1 MTYDQLRQIRTER
14 RMPVHDFDEGR
25 RMAATAPTRGTKM
38 KAIVRHKYGTSDVL
52 GLEDVDVP
60 GLEDDRALV
69 RVHAASVNALDWH
82 LLRGLPY
89 LVRLSEGLRRPK
101 RSSMGVDVAGRV
113 EAVGK
118 NVTQFR
124 PGDAVFGARD
134 GAFAEYVAAK
144 EEKLVL
150 KPANVSFEQAAAVP
164 VAGCTALQ
172 ALRDKGHVQPGQ
184 KVLINGAAGGVGT
197 FAVQLAKAF
206 GADVT
211 ATTSPRNVDLIRSIG
226 ADRVIDYTRED
237 FTKGG
242 QRFDLILDI
251 GGKRSL
257 FACRRALTRT
267 GTYVIVGGPSGRWIR
282 PMDRALGAAILSRF
296 VRQRLLF
303 FIAKLPKEDLILLKD
318 LLEAGKVTPV
328 IDRTY
333 PLSETPAAIRY
344 LEEGHARGKVVITV

>member
-14 RMPVHDFDEGR
+14 RMPVHGFDEGR

-60 GLEDDRALV
+60 GLEGDRALV

-172 ALRDKGHVQPGQ
+172 ALRDKGQVQPGQ

-211 ATTSPRNVDLIRSIG
+211 AATSPREV
-226 ADRVIDYTRED
+226 
-237 FTKGG
+237 
-242 QRFDLILDI
+242 
-251 GGKRSL
+251 
-257 FACRRALTRT
+257 
-267 GTYVIVGGPSGRWIR
+267 
-282 PMDRALGAAILSRF
+282 
-296 VRQRLLF
+296 
-303 FIAKLPKEDLILLKD
+303 DLILLKE

-333 PLSETPAAIRY
+333 PLSETPEAIRY
-344 LEEGHARGKVVITV
+344 LEEGHARGKVVITM

>member
-1 MTYDQLRQIRTER
+1 M
-14 RMPVHDFDEGR
+14 MP
-25 RMAATAPTRGTKM
+25 ATAPGPGTTM
-38 KAIVRHKYGTSDVL
+38 KAIVRRKYGSPDL
-52 GLEDVDVP
+52 LSLEDVEIPVV
-60 GLEDDRALV
+60 EDDRVLV

-82 LLRGLPY
+82 VLRGLPY
-89 LVRLSEGLRRPK
+89 LVRMSEGLRKPK
-101 RSSMGVDVAGRV
+101 RSTMGVDLAGSL
-113 EAVGK
+113 EAIGK
-118 NVTQFR
+118 NVTQFQ
-124 PGDAVFGARD
+124 PGDEVFGARD

-144 EEKLVL
+144 ENKLVQ
-150 KPANVSFEQAAAVP
+150 KPANVTFEQAAAVP

-172 ALRDKGHVQPGQ
+172 ALRDKGQVQPGQ
-184 KVLINGAAGGVGT
+184 RVLINGAAGGVGT

-237 FTKGG
+237 FTEGG

-282 PMDRALGAAILSRF
+282 PLDRALGAAILSRF
-296 VRQRLLF
+296 VRQKLLF
-303 FIAKLPKEDLILLKD
+303 FIAKLPKEDLILLKE
-318 LLEAGKVTPV
+318 LMETGKVTPV

-333 PLSETPAAIRY
+333 PLRETPEAIRY

>member
-38 KAIVRHKYGTSDVL
+38 KAIVRHKYGSPDVL
-52 GLEDVDVP
+52 ALEDVDVP

-89 LVRLSEGLRRPK
+89 LVRLFEGLRRPK

-150 KPANVSFEQAAAVP
+150 KPANVSFEQP
-164 VAGCTALQ
+164 RPC
-172 ALRDKGHVQPGQ
+172 P
-184 KVLINGAAGGVGT
+184 
-197 FAVQLAKAF
+197 
-206 GADVT
+206 
-211 ATTSPRNVDLIRSIG
+211 SPDAPPSRRS
-226 ADRVIDYTRED
+226 
-237 FTKGG
+237 
-242 QRFDLILDI
+242 
-251 GGKRSL
+251 
-257 FACRRALTRT
+257 
-267 GTYVIVGGPSGRWIR
+267 
-282 PMDRALGAAILSRF
+282 
-296 VRQRLLF
+296 
-303 FIAKLPKEDLILLKD
+303 
-318 LLEAGKVTPV
+318 
-328 IDRTY
+328 
-333 PLSETPAAIRY
+333 AIRD
-344 LEEGHARGKVVITV
+344 

>member
-1 MTYDQLRQIRTER
+1 M
-14 RMPVHDFDEGR
+14 

-38 KAIVRHKYGTSDVL
+38 KAIVRPKYGSPDVRAREAVDAPV
-52 GLEDVDVP
+52 LEDA
-60 GLEDDRALV
+60 RALV
-69 RVHAASVNALDWH
+69 RVHGGSVNALDWH

-89 LVRLSEGLRRPK
+89 LVRMSEGLRRPK
-101 RSSMGVDVAGRV
+101 GASRGGDVAGRV

-172 ALRDKGHVQPGQ
+172 ALRDKGQVQPGQ

-251 GGKRSL
+251 GGESSV
-257 FACRRALTRT
+257 FSCRRALPPTGGYVLYWRTRRR
-267 GTYVIVGGPSGRWIR
+267 SGRPIHRTPPACR
-282 PMDRALGAAILSRF
+282 PSPLVSPKT
-296 VRQRLLF
+296 LF
-303 FIAKLPKEDLILLKD
+303 LI
-318 LLEAGKVTPV
+318 
-328 IDRTY
+328 
-333 PLSETPAAIRY
+333 PA
-344 LEEGHARGKVVITV
+344 

>member
-101 RSSMGVDVAGRV
+101 RSSMGVDVA
-113 EAVGK
+113 
-118 NVTQFR
+118 
-124 PGDAVFGARD
+124 
-134 GAFAEYVAAK
+134 
-144 EEKLVL
+144 
-150 KPANVSFEQAAAVP
+150 
-164 VAGCTALQ
+164 
-172 ALRDKGHVQPGQ
+172 
-184 KVLINGAAGGVGT
+184 AGGVGT
-197 FAVQLAKAF
+197 LAVQLARAF

-344 LEEGHARGKVVITV
+344 LEEGHARGKVVITM

>member
-172 ALRDKGHVQPGQ
+172 GLRDKGHVQPGQ
-184 KVLINGAAGGVGT
+184 KVLINGASGGVGT
-197 FAVQLAKAF
+197 FAVQIAKSF

-211 ATTSPRNVDLIRSIG
+211 GVCSTRNVAMVKSIG
-226 ADRVIDYTRED
+226 ANEVIDYTQHD
-237 FTKGG
+237 FTTSD
-242 QRFDLILDI
+242 QRYDLILDCV
-251 GGKRSL
+251 GNHS
-257 FACRRALTRT
+257 FSACRRVLNPEGRFLM
-267 GTYVIVGGPSGRWIR
+267 VGAPHDASA
-282 PMDRALGAAILSRF
+282 M
-296 VRQRLLF
+296 
-303 FIAKLPKEDLILLKD
+303 D
-318 LLEAGKVTPV
+318 LLVPMIK
-328 IDRTY
+328 
-333 PLSETPAAIRY
+333 
-344 LEEGHARGKVVITV
+344 

>member
-25 RMAATAPTRGTKM
+25 RMAATAPTRGTKT

-52 GLEDVDVP
+52 GLEDVDGP
-60 GLEDDRALV
+60 GRE
-69 RVHAASVNALDWH
+69 
-82 LLRGLPY
+82 
-89 LVRLSEGLRRPK
+89 
-101 RSSMGVDVAGRV
+101 
-113 EAVGK
+113 
-118 NVTQFR
+118 
-124 PGDAVFGARD
+124 
-134 GAFAEYVAAK
+134 
-144 EEKLVL
+144 
-150 KPANVSFEQAAAVP
+150 
-164 VAGCTALQ
+164 

-296 VRQRLLF
+296 VHQRLLF
-303 FIAKLPKEDLILLKD
+303 FIAKLPREDLILLKE

-333 PLSETPAAIRY
+333 PLTETPAAIRY
-344 LEEGHARGKVVITV
+344 LEEGHARGKVVITM

>member
-1 MTYDQLRQIRTER
+1 
-14 RMPVHDFDEGR
+14 
-25 RMAATAPTRGTKM
+25 M

-124 PGDAVFGARD
+124 PGDA
-134 GAFAEYVAAK
+134 
-144 EEKLVL
+144 
-150 KPANVSFEQAAAVP
+150 
-164 VAGCTALQ
+164 
-172 ALRDKGHVQPGQ
+172 
-184 KVLINGAAGGVGT
+184 
-197 FAVQLAKAF
+197 AF
-206 GADVT
+206 GAGD
-211 ATTSPRNVDLIRSIG
+211 G
-226 ADRVIDYTRED
+226 ALAVC
-237 FTKGG
+237 
-242 QRFDLILDI
+242 
-251 GGKRSL
+251 
-257 FACRRALTRT
+257 ACSRALTRT

-333 PLSETPAAIRY
+333 PLSETP
-344 LEEGHARGKVVITV
+344 

>member
-172 ALRDKGHVQPGQ
+172 ALRDKGQVQPGQ
-184 KVLINGAAGGVGT
+184 KVLINGASGGVGT
-197 FAVQLAKAF
+197 FAVQIAKSF
-206 GADVT
+206 GAEVT
-211 ATTSPRNVDLIRSIG
+211 GVCSTRNVDLVESLG
-226 ADRVIDYTRED
+226 ADRVIDYTREA
-237 FTKGG
+237 FTQGAH
-242 QRFDLILDI
+242 RYDLMLD
-251 GGKRSL
+251 
-257 FACRRALTRT
+257 
-267 GTYVIVGGPSGRWIR
+267 IVGGGRSWSDCKR
-282 PMDRALGAAILSRF
+282 VLSPKAT
-296 VRQRLLF
+296 VVVVGGP
-303 FIAKLPKEDLILLKD
+303 LPNRW
-318 LLEAGKVTPV
+318 T
-328 IDRTY
+328 
-333 PLSETPAAIRY
+333 
-344 LEEGHARGKVVITV
+344 